1 MSDLLF
7 SKFQLGRI
15 TLTNRVVMAPM
26 TRSRAIGNIPSELAI
41 TYYGQRA
48 DAGLLITE
56 GTSPSPDGLGYARIP
71 GIFND
76 AQQAA
81 WKRVT
86 DEVHARG
93 SRIFVQLM
101 HTGRVGHENNLPK
114 GARVVGPSAIAAPGT
129 MHTDQAGAQPH
140 PVPHAMT
147 EADIEKA
154 LGEFTSAAQRAIAA
168 GFDGIEL
175 HGANGY
181 LIEQFLNA
189 ASNQRTDGWGGSIEG
204 RIRFAV
210 EAAKRAAAAIGG
222 DRVAIRV
229 SPAAGTQGLVMDA
242 QTTPLYLALMQAL
255 KPLGLAYVHVV
266 DHSAMGAPKPP
277 AELLAGMRETFG
289 GPFILAGNFDAH
301 RAEAALSEKR
311 GELIAFGRPFI
322 ANPSLVKKLKSGA
335 QLRGPDFATF
345 YTPGAAGYTDYPV
358 D

>member
-1 MSDLLF
+1 MSELLF

-26 TRSRAIGNIPSELAI
+26 TRSRATGNIPSELAV

-71 GIFND
+71 GIFSD
-76 AQQAA
+76 EQQAA

-86 DEVHARG
+86 DEVHAKG

-114 GARVVGPSAIAAPGT
+114 GARVVAPSAIAAPGT
-129 MHTDQAGAQPH
+129 MYTDQAGMQPH

-154 LGEFTSAAQRAIAA
+154 LGEHTAAAQRAIAA

-189 ASNQRTDGWGGSIEG
+189 ASNQRTDGWGGSVEN

-222 DRVAIRV
+222 DRVAIRL

-242 QTTPLYLALMQAL
+242 QTTPLYLALMKAL

-277 AELLAGMRETFG
+277 AELLAGMREAFG
-289 GPFILAGNFDAH
+289 GPFILAGNFDAN
-301 RAEAALSEKR
+301 RAEAALNEKR

-322 ANPSLVKKLKSGA
+322 SNPSLVKKLKSGA
-335 QLRGPDFATF
+335 QLRAPDFATF
-345 YTPGAAGYTDYPV
+345 YTPGAAGYTDYPI